1 MAIERAMKKT
11 LSILGATVLLVS
23 LAYAAE
29 RAHWPAPYRA
39 FKGEYTIYS
48 GELGDQQA
56 PTQDDRKLSMI
67 IEGQTAKDIFNAMP
81 PDDKETCSGE
91 KGARS
96 RSKGNVWCT
105 FNPGRG
111 HTCYIGFD
119 LRTGKSIAGGIC

>member
-1 MAIERAMKKT
+1 MKR
-11 LSILGATVLLVS
+11 ILIVFGATALLS

-29 RAHWPAPYRA
+29 QAHWPAPYRA

-56 PTQDDRKLSMI
+56 ATKDDRKLSFI
-67 IEGQTAKDIFNAMP
+67 VEGQPAKEIFNAMP
-81 PDDKETCSGE
+81 PDDKATCGE
-91 KGARS
+91 GEGERS

-105 FNPGRG
+105 FSPKDGY
-111 HTCYIGFD
+111 TCYFGFD

>member
-1 MAIERAMKKT
+1 MKKT
-11 LSILGATVLLVS
+11 VAMLGTTVLLS

-29 RAHWPAPYRA
+29 QAHWPAPYRP

-56 PTQDDRKLSMI
+56 PTHNDSKLSFI
-67 IEGQTAKDIFNAMP
+67 IQGQSAKDVFNAMP
-81 PDDKETCSGE
+81 PDNKQTCSGE

-105 FNPGRG
+105 FNPGDG
-111 HTCYIGFD
+111 YTCYFGFD
-119 LRTGKSIAGGIC
+119 LKTGKSIAGGIC

>member
-1 MAIERAMKKT
+1 MKKT
-11 LSILGATVLLVS
+11 LVIIGATALLS

-29 RAHWPAPYRA
+29 KSDGPAPFRQ
-39 FKGEYTIYS
+39 FKGTYSIYS

-56 PTQDDRKLSMI
+56 PTKDDRKLSFI
-67 IEGQTAKDIFNAMP
+67 IEGEPAKNIFNAMP
-81 PDDKETCSGE
+81 PDDKLTCSGE

-105 FNPGRG
+105 FNPGDG
-111 HTCYIGFD
+111 YTCYFGFD

>member
-1 MAIERAMKKT
+1 MKKIAA
-11 LSILGATVLLVS
+11 ILGTTVVLS

-29 RAHWPAPYRA
+29 QAHWPAPYRA

-56 PTQDDRKLSMI
+56 PTRDDRKLSFI
-67 IEGQTAKDIFNAMP
+67 IEGQPAKDIFDAMP
-81 PDDKETCSGE
+81 PDGKQTCNGE

-105 FNPGRG
+105 FNPGDG
-111 HTCYIGFD
+111 YTCYFGFD